1 MVVSHHVGWDLN
13 SGPLREQSVLLT
25 SEPSLQP
32 WVEDRWKFLF
42 MCMSVLSS
50 CAVLPEGEPKAMQL
64 GLLEPTLRH
73 GLFWV
78 L

>member
-1 MVVSHHVGWDLN
+1 
-13 SGPLREQSVLLT
+13 
-25 SEPSLQP
+25 
-32 WVEDRWKFLF
+32 VEDRWKFLF

-64 GLLEPTLRH
+64 GLLEHTLRH
-73 GLFWV
+73 GASSGSFGV